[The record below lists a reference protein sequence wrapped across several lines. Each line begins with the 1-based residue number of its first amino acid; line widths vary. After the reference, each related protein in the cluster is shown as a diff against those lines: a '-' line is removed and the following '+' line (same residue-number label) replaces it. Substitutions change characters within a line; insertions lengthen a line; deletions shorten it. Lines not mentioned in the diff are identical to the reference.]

1 LGGFAGSAGCA
12 RRSACDSVGR
22 TLTKPGSPNGLGTSR
37 ARKIGARGG
46 RFGAPDALSCTLS
59 SAEQLAYFDGE
70 AGE

>member
-1 LGGFAGSAGCA
+1 
-12 RRSACDSVGR
+12 
-22 TLTKPGSPNGLGTSR
+22 LGTSR

-46 RFGAPDALSCTLS
+46 RFGAPDALACTLS

>member
-22 TLTKPGSPNGLGTSR
+22 TLTQPGSHNGLGTSR

-46 RFGAPDALSCTLS
+46 RFGAPDALS